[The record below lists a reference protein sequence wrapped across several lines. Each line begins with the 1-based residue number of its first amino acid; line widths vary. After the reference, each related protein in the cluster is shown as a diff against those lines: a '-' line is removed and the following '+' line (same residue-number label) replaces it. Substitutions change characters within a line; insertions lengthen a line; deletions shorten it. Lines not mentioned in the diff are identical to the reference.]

1 MMIFIPKFYL
11 TCIPQ
16 IVFNG
21 MLTDF
26 QGNTNSRAMDTT
38 DDCQYNLDIAI
49 NINIF

>member
-1 MMIFIPKFYL
+1 MMIFIPKFHL
-11 TCIPQ
+11 TCIPH

-38 DDCQYNLDIAI
+38 DDCQYDLEITI
-49 NINIF
+49 IMNIF